1 MIAPIR
7 KKRALAPDA
16 ETLRLG
22 ELLIKH
28 ADRIWEAEREVA
40 SRYADRSKTL
50 VTFSS
55 SVLGGTV
62 VAMGLTLTRIDRLD
76 LPTWAIVALAIVN
89 LVLLGCCL
97 WYLMRVPVF
106 ALRSVVFPTQAE
118 QTYQRSLTS
127 GHPGTERDKA
137 PDDHPNISTPL
148 RVPTA
153 SHELILPPEFLDYAV
168 MKIESGTAIVAA
180 QILQAAEE
188 LRERNLREKHRIQAG
203 EESLTVGLR
212 WVFVA
217 IIAILAQFS
226 LGLMAFPS

>member
-7 KKRALAPDA
+7 KKRALSPDA
-16 ETLRLG
+16 EMLRLG
-22 ELLIKH
+22 ELLLNH

-76 LPTWAIVALAIVN
+76 LSLWAIVILTIVN

-97 WYLMRVPVF
+97 FYLMRVPIF
-106 ALRSVVFPTQAE
+106 LLRSVVFPIKAENSYQKDVTLPPLGSPRGEVSQAHGE
-118 QTYQRSLTS
+118 T
-127 GHPGTERDKA
+127 P
-137 PDDHPNISTPL
+137 PL

-153 SHELILPPEFLDYAV
+153 SHELILPAEFLEYAA
-168 MKIESGTAIVAA
+168 MKTESGTAIVAA

-212 WVFVA
+212 WVFGA